1 MQSALGT
8 FVYHPCC
15 AQSKCDATWGYYCT
29 GQLSVHILWLWW
41 HDQQLGLRQNC
52 HLWETPAKMHKIL
65 SIPRKTRDKVP
76 RGKEEGTRGIETLL
90 VFKLGGWSTCQP
102 EHCHGEN
109 KSLPYWSYQKCLRP
123 ASPADPWVHIL
134 LIQLATKEKKEEEH
148 SNDTVNVTAKLL

>member
-8 FVYHPCC
+8 SVYHPCC

-41 HDQQLGLRQNC
+41 HDQQLGPRQNC

-65 SIPRKTRDKVP
+65 SFPRKTWDKVP

-109 KSLPYWSYQKCLRP
+109 KSAILILPKMSSTCFSCWSLSTYSTNS
-123 ASPADPWVHIL
+123 ASN
-134 LIQLATKEKKEEEH
+134 KGKKRRG
-148 SNDTVNVTAKLL
+148 TQ